1 MTPAGPA
8 PKPIT
13 STAVTITKYRPPK
26 IAVPRMARGMS
37 RVGRRASSPR
47 VAAAS
52 NPANDRKPNTTP
64 RNTSL
69 TGVPDDTENT
79 LSVKV
84 CPPGAFPASS
94 RTSTTAVT
102 TRISA
107 TVVPSTLSSTVA
119 PRLAGM
125 IASHRASS
133 SATASSTNGAQVG
146 GLCQMPTSCRNAVP
160 KMPAAAEVTTA

>member
-1 MTPAGPA
+1 M
-8 PKPIT
+8 
-13 STAVTITKYRPPK
+13 
-26 IAVPRMARGMS
+26 AVPG
-37 RVGRRASSPR
+37 
-47 VAAAS
+47 
-52 NPANDRKPNTTP
+52 
-64 RNTSL
+64 
-69 TGVPDDTENT
+69 DTENT

-107 TVVPSTLSSTVA
+107 TVVPSTLSSTCP
-119 PRLAGM
+119 PRLTGM
-125 IASHRASS
+125 IASHRAST

-146 GLCQMPTSCRNAVP
+146 GLCQMPTSSRNAVP

>member
-1 MTPAGPA
+1 
-8 PKPIT
+8 
-13 STAVTITKYRPPK
+13 
-26 IAVPRMARGMS
+26 MS
-37 RVGRRASSPR
+37 RVGRLASSPR

-64 RNTSL
+64 RNRSEEL
-69 TGVPDDTENT
+69 VPGATVNT
-79 LSVKV
+79 LKVKV

-107 TVVPSTLSSTVA
+107 TVVPSTDSSTPA

-125 IASHRASS
+125 IASSSAST

-146 GLCQMPTSCRNAVP
+146 GFCQMPTSCRNAVP